1 MLTKER
7 KHTIVSKFGATPR
20 DTGRPAVQ
28 IALLTERING
38 LMDHFRNSP
47 KDHASRRGLLMMVGQ
62 RRRLL
67 AHLRD
72 TEPKRYVEI
81 LKELNLR
88 K

>member
-1 MLTKER
+1 MITKER
-7 KHTIVSKFGATPR
+7 KHTIVAKFGVTPR

-38 LMDHFRNSP
+38 LMDHFRKSP
-47 KDHASRRGLLMMVGQ
+47 KDHASRRGLL
-62 RRRLL
+62 

-72 TEPKRYVEI
+72 NEPKRYVDI